1 VSRGALSSRRS
12 RVLLWGFI
20 TVRMRSTSTAT
31 ALAVLF
37 GSVALSVATTGTA
50 SAAVATVQ
58 SPGGIVADA
67 TLKRV
72 FVGDSDNGRVVAAN
86 YAGTVVDTVGGLG
99 SVADLALSADGR
111 TLYASLPGQH
121 EIVALDPA
129 TLNIKARY
137 SVPTGTGPRHL
148 AFTGGKLWFSYGDQ
162 WDGDLGSVDPN
173 WHGTPD
179 PLPDTSPSPS
189 PTPTPVPPSEPP
201 SQPPT
206 SPAPEPTDDPGT
218 DPEPSTDPVPSTDP
232 EPSPE
237 TSADSPVPDAP
248 STTALTA
255 GDSPVSMGL
264 FPAGYSLWNPALL
277 DASTAAPGL
286 LALGETG
293 ASSSAVGV
301 VDVSGATPTM
311 VAWNSNSYELNNGI
325 HDLDLVP
332 GAPEVLA
339 DGTDRDAYAN
349 GTLKKVGAYPAGQR
363 ADIAPNGLVA
373 QVNGTSTKVAVY
385 RPNAT
390 RPLRTYTTSTYDTAD
405 LAWAPDSSRIFALAK
420 TTGGYTL
427 KVLTDPTKNVPT
439 LTVNAPSNATRAK
452 KLTVSGKL
460 SATVALPAG
469 VKLSVTRTDL
479 ETPNGRALPSVTV
492 KSDGTYSFT
501 NTPPVGGT
509 VTYKVTYAG
518 DAAHTPVAVSDK
530 VAVSRAATT
539 LTLNNNKRLYDYG
552 TDVRFTAHLGRTY
565 KNRTVEIWV
574 DPHGSDRP
582 KKLVKTGKVD
592 SAGNLS
598 AIVDMTRD
606 TNVTAVFKGD
616 ARFAPKTVKVTS
628 NARVRISTAVSRHY
642 KTGKIGSTSYY
653 WFHKNTNPVLTTSM
667 PYYPGRQQRF
677 DLQVYFE
684 GTWYSADPEYFSIG
698 TNGKSA
704 VELVA
709 PGESGIRAR
718 VRSAYIDGASG
729 DNVNSTTFGSWKYLY
744 FSN

>member
-1 VSRGALSSRRS
+1 
-12 RVLLWGFI
+12 
-20 TVRMRSTSTAT
+20 MRSTSAAT

-37 GSVALSVATTGTA
+37 SSVALSVAVTGQA

-58 SPGGIVADA
+58 APGGMVVDG

-72 FVGDSDNGRVVAAN
+72 FVGDSGNGRVVAAN
-86 YAGTVVDTVGGLG
+86 YAGTVLDSVGGFG
-99 SVADLALSADGR
+99 SVADLALSDDGR
-111 TLYASLPGQH
+111 TLYASLPARHQ
-121 EIVALDPA
+121 IVALDAA
-129 TLNIKARY
+129 TLDIKARY
-137 SVPTGTGPRHL
+137 TVATGSGPRYL
-148 AFTGGKLWFSYGDQ
+148 AFTSGKLWFSYGDQ
-162 WDGDLGSVDPN
+162 WDGNLGSVDPH
-173 WHGTPD
+173 WTGTPD
-179 PLPDTSPSPS
+179 PLPETSPS
-189 PTPTPVPPSEPP
+189 PTPTSVPTSEPP
-201 SQPPT
+201 SAEPTAPPSEPPT
-206 SPAPEPTDDPGT
+206 SPAPDPSDD
-218 DPEPSTDPVPSTDP
+218 PSTDPSTDP
-232 EPSPE
+232 EPEP
-237 TSADSPVPDAP
+237 SADSPAPDAP
-248 STTALTA
+248 SVAALAA
-255 GDSPVSMGL
+255 GDSPVSMGQL
-264 FPAGYSLWNPALL
+264 PAGHSLWNPALL

-293 ASSSAVGV
+293 SSSSTVGV
-301 VDVSGATPTM
+301 VDVSGAAPTM

-349 GTLKKVGAYPAGQR
+349 GTLKKVGAYPGGQS
-363 ADIAPNGLVA
+363 ADIAPDGLVA
-373 QVNGTSTKVAVY
+373 QVNGAGTKVAVY

-405 LAWAPDSSRIFALAK
+405 LAWAPDSSRVFALAGAS
-420 TTGGYTL
+420 GGYTL
-427 KVLTDPTKNVPT
+427 KVLTDPTRNVPT

-492 KSDGTYSFT
+492 KANGTYSFT

-509 VTYKVTYAG
+509 VTYKVSYSG
-518 DAAHTPVAVSDK
+518 DATHAPVTVSDR
-530 VAVSRAATT
+530 VAVSRAAST
-539 LTLNNNKRLYDYG
+539 LTLNNNKKVYDYG

-582 KKLVKTGKVD
+582 KKLVKNAKVN

-598 AIVDMTRD
+598 VVVDMTRD
-606 TNVTAVFKGD
+606 TNVTAVYRGD

-642 KTGKIGSTSYY
+642 KTAKIGSTSYY
-653 WFHKNTNPVLTTSM
+653 WFHKNTNPVLTTAMS
-667 PYYPGRQQRF
+667 YYPGRQQRF
-677 DLQVYFE
+677 DFQVYFE
-684 GTWYSADPEYFSIG
+684 GTWYSGDSEYFSLA

-704 VELVA
+704 VELLA

-718 VRSAYIDGASG
+718 VRSSYVDGASG
-729 DNVNSTTFGSWKYLY
+729 DNVNSTTIGPWKYLY

>member
-1 VSRGALSSRRS
+1 
-12 RVLLWGFI
+12 
-20 TVRMRSTSTAT
+20 MRSTSTAT

-37 GSVALSVATTGTA
+37 SSVALSVATTGTA

-67 TLKRV
+67 ILKRV
-72 FVGDSDNGRVVAAN
+72 FVGDSGNGRVVAAS
-86 YAGTVVDTVGGLG
+86 YSGAVVDTVGGLG
-99 SVADLALSADGR
+99 SVADLALSDDGR
-111 TLYASLPGQH
+111 TLYASLPARHQ
-121 EIVALDPA
+121 IVALDPA

-137 SVPTGTGPRHL
+137 SIPTDTGPRYL

-173 WHGTPD
+173 WTETPD
-179 PLPDTSPSPS
+179 
-189 PTPTPVPPSEPP
+189 PTPTPTAVPTSEPPTVEPTAPP

-206 SPAPEPTDDPGT
+206 SPAPDPSDDPSTEPSAEPTT
-218 DPEPSTDPVPSTDP
+218 EPSPDPSAEPTSPT
-232 EPSPE
+232 PSPE
-237 TSADSPVPDAP
+237 TSADSSSDP
-248 STTALTA
+248 SGSSDSSAAARVAVAEA
-255 GDSPVSMGL
+255 GPVSMEQ
-264 FPAGYSLWNPALL
+264 FPAGNIGIHGQGLL
-277 DASTAAPGL
+277 DASASAPGL
-286 LALGETG
+286 LAVGQTG
-293 ASSSAVGV
+293 LSSDSMAV
-301 VDVSGATPTM
+301 VDVSGRTPELT
-311 VAWNSNSYELNNGI
+311 AWYQADYTLNSGI
-325 HDLDLVP
+325 GDIDLVP
-332 GAPEVLA
+332 GAAQVLVN
-339 DGTDRDAYAN
+339 GTDRDAYAN
-349 GTLKKVGAYPAGQR
+349 GSFTKAGAYPGGQS
-363 ADIAPNGLVA
+363 ADIAPNGLIA
-373 QVNGTSTKVAVY
+373 QVTGTKVAVY

-390 RPLRTYTTSTYDTAD
+390 RSLRTYPTGTYGTAD
-405 LAWAPDSSRIFALAK
+405 LAWAPDSSRIFAVVG
-420 TTGGYTL
+420 TGSGYTL

-509 VTYKVTYAG
+509 VTYKVAYAG

-530 VAVSRAATT
+530 VAVSRTATT
-539 LTLNNNKRLYDYG
+539 LTLNNNKKLYNYG

-565 KNRTVEIWV
+565 KNRTVEIWA

-582 KKLVKTGKVD
+582 KRLVKTGKVN
-592 SAGNLS
+592 SAGNLT
-598 AIVDMTRD
+598 ATVDMTRD

-616 ARFAPKTVKVTS
+616 ARFAPKTVKVTA

-642 KTGKIGSTSYY
+642 KTAKIGSTSYY

-684 GTWYSADPEYFSIG
+684 GTWYSAESQYFALA
-698 TNGKSA
+698 TNGRSA